1 MKAVPID
8 QRKSIEPIKQN
19 QSERPNL
26 SSLIDNHKNV
36 PAADHIPIAA
46 LPIPVAVPVR
56 VPVGVIPVGIG
67 VNSRAIVRMDN
78 GAIVG
83 VNRSSVSPCG
93 MISTIGAT
101 DSRATSGVDRCPV
114 TGLDCRASTVMSYFT
129 VFPLVGI
136 RVQSG
141 G

>member
-56 VPVGVIPVGIG
+56 VPVGVIPMLLVCTTL
-67 VNSRAIVRMDN
+67 VLVVRTAARKIKRYFINDAKSF
-78 GAIVG
+78 GSCSLHPYSFRWVTVALSYG
-83 VNRSSVSPCG
+83 GCLGPRL
-93 MISTIGAT
+93 TQF
-101 DSRATSGVDRCPV
+101 TSG
-114 TGLDCRASTVMSYFT
+114 T
-129 VFPLVGI
+129 
-136 RVQSG
+136 
-141 G
+141 